1 VEEDAVACA
10 REVLDELVKPERRC
24 ARFVSEPQ
32 GRGGRFGRV
41 GGWVSDPNGKGSISA
56 PTKMFEHI
64 NFKLKHGFML
74 QRVNSST
81 KG

>member
-1 VEEDAVACA
+1 MGF
-10 REVLDELVKPERRC
+10 RL
-24 ARFVSEPQ
+24 
-32 GRGGRFGRV
+32 
-41 GGWVSDPNGKGSISA
+41 SDPNGKGGISA

-74 QRVNSST
+74 QRVNSTT